1 LAGLF
6 YLCYK
11 SYQYN
16 YDSEYNYVPLHMY
29 NAYTCS

>member
-1 LAGLF
+1 MHSHD
-6 YLCYK
+6 K